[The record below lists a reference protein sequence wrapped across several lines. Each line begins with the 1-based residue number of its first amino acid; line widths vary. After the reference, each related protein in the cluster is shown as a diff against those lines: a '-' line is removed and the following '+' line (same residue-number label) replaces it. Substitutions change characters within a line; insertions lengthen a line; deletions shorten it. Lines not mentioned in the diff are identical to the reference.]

1 MKING
6 LLKHAADDHASVG
19 EGNHASDAFVTRT
32 TGTGQPTAFVV
43 LGGVVDGWGPLPSW
57 VGGATQPR
65 KVETEEHAG
74 GQEGEKRLETHRFT
88 IGLSHK
94 NPSCSRFVGSLH

>member
-1 MKING
+1 MKIDG
-6 LLKHAADDHASVG
+6 LLKHAADDHAAVG
-19 EGNHASDAFVTRT
+19 EGHHPSDAFVTRT

-43 LGGVVDGWGPLPSW
+43 LGGVVDGWDLFNRGLGVPLNRGKW
-57 VGGATQPR
+57 
-65 KVETEEHAG
+65 KHEEHAG
-74 GQEGEKRLETHRFT
+74 GQEGEKSLETHRFT